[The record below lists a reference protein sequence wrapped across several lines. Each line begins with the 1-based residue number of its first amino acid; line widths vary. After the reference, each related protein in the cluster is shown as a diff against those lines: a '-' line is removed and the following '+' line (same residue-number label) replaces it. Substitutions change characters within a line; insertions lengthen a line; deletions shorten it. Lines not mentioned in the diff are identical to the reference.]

1 MSQKGNL
8 YTEPYKHTTKQPFIK
23 HSQNN
28 RPTIL
33 TGKITINMILN
44 LLYSVYLE

>member
-1 MSQKGNL
+1 MSHKGNL
-8 YTEPYKHTTKQPFIK
+8 YTEPYEHTTKQLFIK

-33 TGKITINMILN
+33 TGKITINIILN
-44 LLYSVYLE
+44 LLYSMYLE